1 MPTQPLM
8 RISYKGYWGKK
19 NNTHLE
25 DKLHQ
30 YDALDIQKLTNC
42 TAYIN
47 FGSIMLTSC
56 PNINGKQA
64 AVWTCGLKRQAFC
77 RDEGRKAG
85 REVERKEGNRRNS
98 CSLHKRNFDFHCK
111 FFTHECMLL
120 QKSEKRL
127 NCLLWV
133 SFTLHGENQEISSSN
148 LPYLNVRG

>member
-64 AVWTCGLKRQAFC
+64 AV
-77 RDEGRKAG
+77 
-85 REVERKEGNRRNS
+85 
-98 CSLHKRNFDFHCK
+98 
-111 FFTHECMLL
+111 
-120 QKSEKRL
+120 
-127 NCLLWV
+127 
-133 SFTLHGENQEISSSN
+133 
-148 LPYLNVRG
+148 